1 MTANRLSHAHSAY
14 LRQHAENPV
23 DWWEWSDEAFAEAR
37 RRDVPVFLSVGY
49 AACHWCHVMAHESFE
64 DEHVADYLNQY
75 FVAIKVDREE
85 RPDVDAIYMAAT
97 QSISGHGGWPMSV
110 FLRPDGKAFMAG
122 TYYPPEDR
130 HGQPGFLRLLSAIQD
145 GWTNQRHLIDQ
156 QTDEVSRAIE
166 HEIAVVDRLAPATSN
181 ALEGVAQNLRT
192 KLVASFHPAGGFSR
206 APKFPRPSYV
216 NALLPFLDEP
226 DVHHVVTVTLD
237 QMSRRGLYDHIE
249 GGFARYSVDDSW
261 HVPHFE
267 KMLSDQA
274 LLARVYLRA
283 DRAAGGQTPWRD
295 VARDTLRFV
304 VRDLALPHGYASSL
318 DADSNGHEGAHA
330 TWTREQLVEALT
342 AANCLDL
349 LGEVMRRW
357 ELDGTVLFE
366 GTSIPQLAPDEPF
379 VTPLNLQPALTALRA
394 ARRQRIQPGRDE
406 KVILE
411 WNAML
416 AVALLESDEVE
427 FFEPALLLLDALPKT
442 HFTNGRWWRTDGRQA
457 LASAADLGWWA
468 QALLAAYQ
476 RTGVDAYLD
485 QAGEVIAYLENH
497 YVDGDLVSGGGV
509 FSTSDLATDLPWRPK
524 DLFDGAT
531 PSGHAVVTMALA
543 QYATLAGDARMSQAA
558 EHFVALAHTVVT
570 EHPTAVPDLVEA
582 ALQLSEGVE
591 LVTPG
596 PRNELTLIAR
606 ELYVPGALLVCGE
619 GRSELLAGRTA
630 GLAYLCRHQTCER
643 PTDSPETWRAQ
654 LASVV
659 KERAQ

>member
-64 DEHVADYLNQY
+64 DERVADYLNQN

-330 TWTREQLVEALT
+330 TWTREQLVEALEGGGREARLCHDRLEALQLRIGGVGRGGGAGSD
-342 AANCLDL
+342 AACACQ
-349 LGEVMRRW
+349 W
-357 ELDGTVLFE
+357 
-366 GTSIPQLAPDEPF
+366 
-379 VTPLNLQPALTALRA
+379 
-394 ARRQRIQPGRDE
+394 
-406 KVILE
+406 
-411 WNAML
+411 
-416 AVALLESDEVE
+416 
-427 FFEPALLLLDALPKT
+427 ALLLVCLSEVRA
-442 HFTNGRWWRTDGRQA
+442 TDGACEHTRGCGRRA
-457 LASAADLGWWA
+457 VRREGRCMRTSTSKSRLPRL
-468 QALLAAYQ
+468 LLAAREQ
-476 RTGVDAYLD
+476 R
-485 QAGEVIAYLENH
+485 
-497 YVDGDLVSGGGV
+497 
-509 FSTSDLATDLPWRPK
+509 
-524 DLFDGAT
+524 
-531 PSGHAVVTMALA
+531 
-543 QYATLAGDARMSQAA
+543 ARDSM
-558 EHFVALAHTVVT
+558 
-570 EHPTAVPDLVEA
+570 
-582 ALQLSEGVE
+582 LQLLCQTGGDNKLRGV
-591 LVTPG
+591 V
-596 PRNELTLIAR
+596 R
-606 ELYVPGALLVCGE
+606 V
-619 GRSELLAGRTA
+619 
-630 GLAYLCRHQTCER
+630 
-643 PTDSPETWRAQ
+643 
-654 LASVV
+654 
-659 KERAQ
+659 